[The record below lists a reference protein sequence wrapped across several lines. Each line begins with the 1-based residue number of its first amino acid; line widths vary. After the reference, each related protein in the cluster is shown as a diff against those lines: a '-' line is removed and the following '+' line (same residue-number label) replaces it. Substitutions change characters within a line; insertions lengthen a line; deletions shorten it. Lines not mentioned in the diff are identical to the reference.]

1 MDLKYKV
8 DERAIKYY
16 INKVHLM
23 DYLNGNTP
31 QSIDEE
37 ILKRK
42 WNAMVEAAF
51 LNGTSVY
58 PRRYVENEYK
68 IFMGSFKFTV
78 NTDTNTIRFV
88 DHESFINANG
98 EKDFNVSKARFDLDI
113 AESLKSMYKR
123 FGLNV
128 FGNRLVLS

>member
-8 DERAIKYY
+8 DERAIRYY

-51 LNGTSVY
+51 LNGTSIY
-58 PRRYVENEYK
+58 PRRNAKNEYK
-68 IFMGSFKFTV
+68 IFMGNFKFTV

-128 FGNRLVLS
+128 FGNRLILS